1 MPSAP
6 DPRQPNRTRQPSS
19 RPAQP
24 GQRPAQPTQRAA
36 QSAARPVQFSSRSA
50 QPVQRTG
57 QQPSARSV
65 RIRFLTRLSSPLLV
79 RLSLQAV
86 LALSIRHLLS
96 ERRPPNRIRITLAA
110 RMALLRRPARAT
122 TRMLVAVPKKK
133 SSPVPMI
140 VGVVVAVI
148 ALATIAFFVVPA
160 VKGFF
165 TGEDTKVAAGQQVT
179 VTIPDGASGDTI
191 ASILSENHIVEN
203 PKDYYAAVKKLN
215 ADMSLKPGTYSFTTL
230 MDATKV
236 VQQLMEG
243 PNAGSNALTIPE
255 GLTVDQVADRVAQA
269 YDSISKEDFLNQAKA
284 SNYVDDYS
292 FLKGAA
298 NDSLEGFLFPKTYSL
313 GDSPTADDLIRAM
326 LDQFKTE
333 YKSLDF
339 ASCEAKIK
347 ERYGVEMSD
356 YDIVNLASIVEREG
370 LNADQRAHV
379 ASVFYNRLAGKLDGL
394 RYLNSDATMMYVT
407 GGEVTADDLQSDSPY
422 NTYKHEGLPPT
433 PICSPSLE
441 ALKATLEPTDSDDLY
456 FYITQDEEYFS
467 QTYEEHQQS
476 WN

>member
-1 MPSAP
+1 MSSAS
-6 DPRQPNRTRQPSS
+6 DPRQPNRTRQPASRPVPSGQRPVQLTPRAAQPVARPAQPSS
-19 RPAQP
+19 RPAQRP
-24 GQRPAQPTQRAA
+24 GQQPASRPAQQSAARAA
-36 QSAARPVQFSSRSA
+36 QSAGGARFKQQAPTQRA
-50 QPVQRTG
+50 QAPQSHAHHAHGTHGVA
-57 QQPSARSV
+57 PAARSSYN
-65 RIRFLTRLSSPLLV
+65 TH
-79 RLSLQAV
+79 A
-86 LALSIRHLLS
+86 
-96 ERRPPNRIRITLAA
+96 RRGAQ
-110 RMALLRRPARAT
+110 
-122 TRMLVAVPKKK
+122 KK

-140 VGVVVAVI
+140 IGTVVAVVV
-148 ALATIAFFVVPA
+148 LAVIAFFAVPA
-160 VKGFF
+160 VKGLLG
-165 TGEDTKVAAGQQVT
+165 GEDASVTAGQQVT
-179 VTIPDGASGDTI
+179 VMIPDGASGDTI

-215 ADMSLKPGTYSFTTL
+215 ADMSLQPGTYSFTTQ

-236 VQQLMEG
+236 VQQLIEG
-243 PNAGSNALTIPE
+243 PNAGSDALTVPE

-269 YDSISKEDFLNQAKA
+269 YGSISKNDFLNQAKA
-284 SNYVDDYS
+284 SNYVNDYP

-313 GDSPTADDLIRAM
+313 GKKPSADDVIRAM
-326 LDQFKTE
+326 LDQFNTE

-339 ASCEAKIK
+339 AGCEAKIK
-347 ERYGVEMSD
+347 ERYGVGMSD
-356 YDIVNLASIVEREG
+356 YDIINLASIVEREG

-407 GGEVTADDLQSDSPY
+407 GGEVTAADLQSDSPY

>member
-1 MPSAP
+1 MSSAS
-6 DPRQPNRTRQPSS
+6 DPRQPNRTRQPASRPVPSGQRPVQLTPRAAQPVARPAQPSS
-19 RPAQP
+19 RPAQRP
-24 GQRPAQPTQRAA
+24 GQQPASRPAQQSAARAA
-36 QSAARPVQFSSRSA
+36 QSAGGARFKQQAPTQRA
-50 QPVQRTG
+50 QAPQSHAHHAHGTHDVA
-57 QQPSARSV
+57 PAARSSYN
-65 RIRFLTRLSSPLLV
+65 TH
-79 RLSLQAV
+79 A
-86 LALSIRHLLS
+86 
-96 ERRPPNRIRITLAA
+96 RRGAQ
-110 RMALLRRPARAT
+110 
-122 TRMLVAVPKKK
+122 KK

-140 VGVVVAVI
+140 IGAVVAVI
-148 ALATIAFFVVPA
+148 VLAAIAFFAVPA
-160 VKGFF
+160 VKGLLG
-165 TGEDTKVAAGQQVT
+165 GEGASVTAGQQVT

-215 ADMSLKPGTYSFTTL
+215 ADMSLQPGTYSFTTL

-236 VQQLMEG
+236 VQQLIEG
-243 PNAGSNALTIPE
+243 PNAGSDALTVPE

-269 YDSISKEDFLNQAKA
+269 YGSISKNDFLNQAKA
-284 SNYVDDYS
+284 SNYVNDYP

-313 GDSPTADDLIRAM
+313 GKKPSADDVIRAM
-326 LDQFKTE
+326 LDQFNTE

-339 ASCEAKIK
+339 AGCEAKIK
-347 ERYGVEMSD
+347 ERYGVGMSD
-356 YDIVNLASIVEREG
+356 YDIINLASIVEREG
-370 LNADQRAHV
+370 LNAEQRAHV

-407 GGEVTADDLQSDSPY
+407 GGEVTAADLQSDSPY

>member
-1 MPSAP
+1 MPSAS
-6 DPRQPNRTRQPSS
+6 DPRQPNRHGQPAPRSVSS
-19 RPAQP
+19 
-24 GQRPAQPTQRAA
+24 GQRPMRSTQRAA
-36 QSAARPVQFSSRSA
+36 QPAARPAQPSSRSA
-50 QPVQRTG
+50 QPAQRPC
-57 QQPSARSV
+57 QQPVARPAQQPTARAAQPAGGARFKQQTPTQRAQTPQSHAHHAQGTHGVAPAARSSYN
-65 RIRFLTRLSSPLLV
+65 TH
-79 RLSLQAV
+79 A
-86 LALSIRHLLS
+86 
-96 ERRPPNRIRITLAA
+96 RRGAQ
-110 RMALLRRPARAT
+110 
-122 TRMLVAVPKKK
+122 KK

-140 VGVVVAVI
+140 IGAVVAAIVLTVI
-148 ALATIAFFVVPA
+148 AIFAVPA
-160 VKGFF
+160 VKGLLG
-165 TGEDTKVAAGQQVT
+165 GEDASVTAGQQVT

-215 ADMSLKPGTYSFTTL
+215 ADMSLQPGTYSFTTL

-236 VQQLMEG
+236 VQQLIEG
-243 PNAGSNALTIPE
+243 PNAGSDALTIPE
-255 GLTVDQVADRVAQA
+255 GLTVNQVADCVDQA

-284 SNYVDDYS
+284 SNYVNDYP

-313 GDSPTADDLIRAM
+313 GKKPSADDVISAM
-326 LDQFKTE
+326 LDQFSTE

-339 ASCEAKIK
+339 AGCEAKIK
-347 ERYGVEMSD
+347 ERYGVAMSD

-370 LNADQRAHV
+370 LNAEQRAHV

-422 NTYKHEGLPPT
+422 NTYKHEGLAPT

>member
-1 MPSAP
+1 MSSAS
-6 DPRQPNRTRQPSS
+6 DPRQSNRQGQPAP

-24 GQRPAQPTQRAA
+24 GQHPVQPTQRVAQPVARPAQSSSRAA
-36 QSAARPVQFSSRSA
+36 QPSQRSAQQPTARSA
-50 QPVQRTG
+50 QPAGGARFKQQAPTQRVQTQAPQSRSHAHHAHGTHG
-57 QQPSARSV
+57 VAPATRSSYNSHARRGAQKKSFPV
-65 RIRFLTRLSSPLLV
+65 PMIIGAV
-79 RLSLQAV
+79 VAV
-86 LALSIRHLLS
+86 LAL
-96 ERRPPNRIRITLAA
+96 AA
-110 RMALLRRPARAT
+110 
-122 TRMLVAVPKKK
+122 
-133 SSPVPMI
+133 
-140 VGVVVAVI
+140 
-148 ALATIAFFVVPA
+148 IAFFVVPA

-165 TGEDTKVAAGQQVT
+165 AGEDTKVAAGQQVT
-179 VTIPDGASGDTI
+179 ITIPEGASGDTI

-215 ADMSLKPGTYSFTTL
+215 ADMSLKPGTYSLTTL

-243 PNAGSNALTIPE
+243 PNAGSDALTIPE
-255 GLTVDQVADRVAQA
+255 GLTVDQVADRVAAA

-292 FLKGAA
+292 FLEGAA

-313 GDSPTADDLIRAM
+313 GTDPSADDAIRAM
-326 LDQFKTE
+326 LDQFNTE
-333 YKSLDF
+333 YKTLDF
-339 ASCEAKIK
+339 AGCEAKIK

-356 YDIVNLASIVEREG
+356 YDIINLASIVEREG
-370 LNADQRAHV
+370 LNAEQRAHV

>member
-1 MPSAP
+1 
-6 DPRQPNRTRQPSS
+6 
-19 RPAQP
+19 
-24 GQRPAQPTQRAA
+24 
-36 QSAARPVQFSSRSA
+36 
-50 QPVQRTG
+50 
-57 QQPSARSV
+57 
-65 RIRFLTRLSSPLLV
+65 
-79 RLSLQAV
+79 
-86 LALSIRHLLS
+86 
-96 ERRPPNRIRITLAA
+96 
-110 RMALLRRPARAT
+110 
-122 TRMLVAVPKKK
+122 
-133 SSPVPMI
+133 MI
-140 VGVVVAVI
+140 IGAVVAVI
-148 ALATIAFFVVPA
+148 VLAAIAFFAVPA
-160 VKGFF
+160 VKGLLG
-165 TGEDTKVAAGQQVT
+165 GEDANVTAGQQVT
-179 VTIPDGASGDTI
+179 VTIPEGASGDAI
-191 ASILSENHIVEN
+191 ATILSENHIVEN

-215 ADMSLKPGTYSFTTL
+215 ADMLLKPGTYSFTTL

-243 PNAGSNALTIPE
+243 PNAGSDALTIPE
-255 GLTVDQVADRVAQA
+255 GLTVDQVADRVARA

-284 SNYVDDYS
+284 SNYVNDYP

-313 GDSPTADDLIRAM
+313 GKKPSADDVIRAM
-326 LDQFKTE
+326 LDQFNTE
-333 YKSLDF
+333 YKTLDF
-339 ASCEAKIK
+339 AGCEAKIK
-347 ERYGVEMSD
+347 ERYGVDMSD

>member
-1 MPSAP
+1 MPSAS
-6 DPRQPNRTRQPSS
+6 DPRQQNRTRQPAP

-24 GQRPAQPTQRAA
+24 GQRPAQPTQRSAQPAQRAA
-36 QSAARPVQFSSRSA
+36 QQPAARPT
-50 QPVQRTG
+50 QPAGGARFKQQAPAQRTQG
-57 QQPSARSV
+57 QARQSRPHAHHAHGSHGV
-65 RIRFLTRLSSPLLV
+65 APATRSSYNTH
-79 RLSLQAV
+79 A
-86 LALSIRHLLS
+86 
-96 ERRPPNRIRITLAA
+96 RRG
-110 RMALLRRPARAT
+110 
-122 TRMLVAVPKKK
+122 VQKK

-140 VGVVVAVI
+140 IGGVI
-148 ALATIAFFVVPA
+148 AVLALLAIVFFVVPA

-165 TGEDTKVAAGQQVT
+165 AGEDAKVAAGQQVT
-179 VTIPDGASGDTI
+179 ITIPDGASGDAI
-191 ASILSENHIVEN
+191 ASILSENHIVED

-215 ADMSLKPGTYSFTTL
+215 ADMSLKP
-230 MDATKV
+230 
-236 VQQLMEG
+236 
-243 PNAGSNALTIPE
+243 AGSDALTIPE
-255 GLTVDQVADRVAQA
+255 GLTVDQVADRVAAA

-284 SNYVDDYS
+284 SNYVNDYA
-292 FLKGAA
+292 FLKDAA

-313 GDSPTADDLIRAM
+313 GKDPSADDVIRAM
-326 LDQFKTE
+326 LDQFNTE

-441 ALKATLEPTDSDDLY
+441 ALKATLEPNDSDDLY

-467 QTYEEHQQS
+467 KPYQEHQQS

>member
-1 MPSAP
+1 MSSAS
-6 DPRQPNRTRQPSS
+6 DPRQPNRTRQPASRPVPSGQRPVQLTPRAAQPVARPAQPSS
-19 RPAQP
+19 RPAQRP
-24 GQRPAQPTQRAA
+24 GQQPASRPAQQSAARAA
-36 QSAARPVQFSSRSA
+36 QSAGGARFKQQAPTQRA
-50 QPVQRTG
+50 QAPQSHSHHVHGTHG
-57 QQPSARSV
+57 VAPAARSSYN
-65 RIRFLTRLSSPLLV
+65 TH
-79 RLSLQAV
+79 A
-86 LALSIRHLLS
+86 
-96 ERRPPNRIRITLAA
+96 RRGAQ
-110 RMALLRRPARAT
+110 
-122 TRMLVAVPKKK
+122 KK

-140 VGVVVAVI
+140 IGTVVAVVV
-148 ALATIAFFVVPA
+148 LAVIAFFAVPA
-160 VKGFF
+160 VKGLLG
-165 TGEDTKVAAGQQVT
+165 GEDASATAGQQVT

-215 ADMSLKPGTYSFTTL
+215 ADMSLQPGTYSFTTL

-236 VQQLMEG
+236 VQQLIEG
-243 PNAGSNALTIPE
+243 PNDGSDALTVPE

-269 YDSISKEDFLNQAKA
+269 YGSISKDDFLNQAKA
-284 SNYVDDYS
+284 SNYVNDYP
-292 FLKGAA
+292 FLKGVA

-313 GDSPTADDLIRAM
+313 GKKPSADDVIRAM
-326 LDQFKTE
+326 LDQFNTE

-339 ASCEAKIK
+339 AGCEAKIK
-347 ERYGVEMSD
+347 ERYGVGMSD
-356 YDIVNLASIVEREG
+356 YDIINLASIVEREG
-370 LNADQRAHV
+370 LNAEQRAHV

-407 GGEVTADDLQSDSPY
+407 GGEVTAADLQSDSPY

>member
-1 MPSAP
+1 MII
-6 DPRQPNRTRQPSS
+6 
-19 RPAQP
+19 
-24 GQRPAQPTQRAA
+24 GG
-36 QSAARPVQFSSRSA
+36 V
-50 QPVQRTG
+50 V
-57 QQPSARSV
+57 
-65 RIRFLTRLSSPLLV
+65 
-79 RLSLQAV
+79 AV
-86 LALSIRHLLS
+86 LAL
-96 ERRPPNRIRITLAA
+96 
-110 RMALLRRPARAT
+110 
-122 TRMLVAVPKKK
+122 VA
-133 SSPVPMI
+133 I
-140 VGVVVAVI
+140 V
-148 ALATIAFFVVPA
+148 FFVVPA

-165 TGEDTKVAAGQQVT
+165 GGGDAKVAAGQQVT
-179 VTIPDGASGDTI
+179 ITIPDGASGDSI
-191 ASILSENHIVEN
+191 ASILSENHIVDD

-243 PNAGSNALTIPE
+243 PNAGSDALTIPE
-255 GLTVDQVADRVAQA
+255 GLTVDQVADRVAKA

-284 SNYVDDYS
+284 SNYVNDYA
-292 FLKGAA
+292 FLKDAA

-313 GDSPTADDLIRAM
+313 GKDPSADDVIRAM
-326 LDQFKTE
+326 LDQFNAE

-422 NTYKHEGLPPT
+422 NTYKHEGFPPT

-467 QTYEEHQQS
+467 KTYEEHQQS

>member
-1 MPSAP
+1 MSSAS
-6 DPRQPNRTRQPSS
+6 DPRQPNRTRQPASRPVPSGQRPVQLTPRAAQPVARPAQPSS
-19 RPAQP
+19 RPAQRS
-24 GQRPAQPTQRAA
+24 GQQPASRPAQQSAARAA
-36 QSAARPVQFSSRSA
+36 QSAGGARFKQQAPTQRAQAPQSHAHHAHGTHGVAPAAPSSYNTHARRGA
-50 QPVQRTG
+50 Q
-57 QQPSARSV
+57 
-65 RIRFLTRLSSPLLV
+65 
-79 RLSLQAV
+79 
-86 LALSIRHLLS
+86 
-96 ERRPPNRIRITLAA
+96 
-110 RMALLRRPARAT
+110 
-122 TRMLVAVPKKK
+122 KK

-140 VGVVVAVI
+140 IGTVVAVVV
-148 ALATIAFFVVPA
+148 LAVVAVFAVPA
-160 VKGFF
+160 VKGLLG
-165 TGEDTKVAAGQQVT
+165 GEDASVTAGQQVT
-179 VTIPDGASGDTI
+179 ITIPDGASGDTI

-215 ADMSLKPGTYSFTTL
+215 ADMSLQPGTYSFTTL

-236 VQQLMEG
+236 VQQLIEG
-243 PNAGSNALTIPE
+243 PNAGSDALTIPE

-269 YDSISKEDFLNQAKA
+269 YGSISKNDFLNQAKA
-284 SNYVDDYS
+284 SNYVNDYP

-313 GDSPTADDLIRAM
+313 GKKPSADDVIRAM
-326 LDQFKTE
+326 LDQFNTE

-339 ASCEAKIK
+339 AGCEAKIK
-347 ERYGVEMSD
+347 ERYGVGMSD
-356 YDIVNLASIVEREG
+356 YDIINLASIVEREG

-407 GGEVTADDLQSDSPY
+407 GGEVTAADLQSDSPY

>member
-1 MPSAP
+1 MSSAS
-6 DPRQPNRTRQPSS
+6 DPRQPNRQGQPAP

-24 GQRPAQPTQRAA
+24 GQRPVQPTQRVAQPVARPAQSSSRAA
-36 QSAARPVQFSSRSA
+36 QPSQRSAQQPTARSA
-50 QPVQRTG
+50 QPAGGARFKQQAPTQRVQTQAPQSRSHAHHAHGTHG
-57 QQPSARSV
+57 VAPATRSSYNSHARRGAQKKSFPV
-65 RIRFLTRLSSPLLV
+65 PMIIGAV
-79 RLSLQAV
+79 VAV
-86 LALSIRHLLS
+86 LAL
-96 ERRPPNRIRITLAA
+96 AA
-110 RMALLRRPARAT
+110 
-122 TRMLVAVPKKK
+122 
-133 SSPVPMI
+133 
-140 VGVVVAVI
+140 
-148 ALATIAFFVVPA
+148 IAFFVVPA

-165 TGEDTKVAAGQQVT
+165 AGEDTKVAAGQQVT
-179 VTIPDGASGDTI
+179 ITIPEGASGDTI

-215 ADMSLKPGTYSFTTL
+215 ADMSLKPGTYSLTTL

-243 PNAGSNALTIPE
+243 PNAGSDALTIPE
-255 GLTVDQVADRVAQA
+255 GLTVDQVADRVAAA

-292 FLKGAA
+292 FLEGAA

-313 GDSPTADDLIRAM
+313 GTDPSADDVIRAM
-326 LDQFKTE
+326 LDQFNTE

-339 ASCEAKIK
+339 AGCEAKIK

-356 YDIVNLASIVEREG
+356 YDIINLASIVEREG
-370 LNADQRAHV
+370 LNAEQRAHV

>member
-1 MPSAP
+1 MPSAS
-6 DPRQPNRTRQPSS
+6 DPRQPKRTPQPVP
-19 RPAQP
+19 RPAQS
-24 GQRPAQPTQRAA
+24 TQRAA
-36 QSAARPVQFSSRSA
+36 QQPVALPTQQSSARVPQHPAARTAQPTGGTRFKQQAPAQRAQTPQSHSHSHRVHGTHRVAPATHSSYNSRARRSA
-50 QPVQRTG
+50 QKKN
-57 QQPSARSV
+57 
-65 RIRFLTRLSSPLLV
+65 SP
-79 RLSLQAV
+79 A
-86 LALSIRHLLS
+86 
-96 ERRPPNRIRITLAA
+96 
-110 RMALLRRPARAT
+110 
-122 TRMLVAVPKKK
+122 
-133 SSPVPMI
+133 PMI
-140 VGVVVAVI
+140 VGAVFALLALVAIV
-148 ALATIAFFVVPA
+148 FFVVPA
-160 VKGFF
+160 VKGFI
-165 TGEDTKVAAGQQVT
+165 TGGDANIAAGQQVT
-179 VTIPDGASGDTI
+179 ITIPEGASGDTI
-191 ASILSENHIVEN
+191 ASILSENHVIEN

-215 ADMSLKPGTYSFTTL
+215 ADMSLKPGKYSFTTL

-243 PNAGSNALTIPE
+243 PNAGSDALTIPE
-255 GLTVDQVADRVAQA
+255 GLTVDQVADRVAKA
-269 YDSISKEDFLNQAKA
+269 YDGISKEDFLNQAKA
-284 SNYVDDYS
+284 SNYVNDYA
-292 FLKGAA
+292 FLKDAA

-313 GDSPTADDLIRAM
+313 GKDPSADDVIRAM
-326 LDQFKTE
+326 LEQFNAE

-422 NTYKHEGLPPT
+422 NTYKHEGLPTT

-467 QTYEEHQQS
+467 KTYEEHQQS

>member
-1 MPSAP
+1 MII
-6 DPRQPNRTRQPSS
+6 
-19 RPAQP
+19 
-24 GQRPAQPTQRAA
+24 GG
-36 QSAARPVQFSSRSA
+36 V
-50 QPVQRTG
+50 V
-57 QQPSARSV
+57 
-65 RIRFLTRLSSPLLV
+65 
-79 RLSLQAV
+79 AV
-86 LALSIRHLLS
+86 LAL
-96 ERRPPNRIRITLAA
+96 
-110 RMALLRRPARAT
+110 
-122 TRMLVAVPKKK
+122 VA
-133 SSPVPMI
+133 I
-140 VGVVVAVI
+140 V
-148 ALATIAFFVVPA
+148 FFVVPA

-165 TGEDTKVAAGQQVT
+165 GGEGAKVVAGQQVT
-179 VTIPDGASGDTI
+179 ITIPDGASGDSI

-203 PKDYYAAVKKLN
+203 PKDYHAAVKKLN
-215 ADMSLKPGTYSFTTL
+215 ADMSLKPGDYSFTTL

-243 PNAGSNALTIPE
+243 PNAGSNTLTIPE

-313 GDSPTADDLIRAM
+313 GDSPTADDVIRAM